1 MYLKGIYGS
10 IRYSIIVGTFFLV
23 FKAQDKDI
31 YTNGKSFLGSYC
43 TKLFL
48 SVIAGI
54 QRVC

>member
-10 IRYSIIVGTFFLV
+10 IRYSIIVGTFSWFL
-23 FKAQDKDI
+23 KLKTKTYI
-31 YTNGKSFLGSYC
+31 PMEKSFLGSYC

-48 SVIAGI
+48 SVIAGV